1 MLEISKK
8 SNKFVKIL
16 RFFLTN
22 LFTLTT
28 LKMLSKIRYDTFSSL
43 FLSFFITAL
52 FAQMIGIFEVEIV
65 VFLIL
70 LIGFLFVAVKSRQK
84 QFKNGDFGEKARLLD
99 KIFVWF
105 CRILFSLILLMI
117 IYIVASYVSAS
128 KEATPELAGK
138 AFQQAILAPVLAN
151 TNALKLFIDVYGIAF
166 FDFSNY
172 KPLLSFIFILGS
184 LPRLFGQIFHKN

>member
-1 MLEISKK
+1 
-8 SNKFVKIL
+8 
-16 RFFLTN
+16 
-22 LFTLTT
+22 
-28 LKMLSKIRYDTFSSL
+28 MLSKIRYDTLSSF

-52 FAQMIGIFEVEIV
+52 FAQIIGVFEVEICI
-65 VFLIL
+65 FLVL
-70 LIGFLFVAVKSRQK
+70 LIGFGFVAVKSRQK
-84 QFKNGDFGEKARLLD
+84 QFKNGEFGEKARILD

-105 CRILFSLILLMI
+105 CRILFSLILLML
-117 IYIVASYVSAS
+117 IYIVVSYMNAS

-151 TNALKLFIDVYGIAF
+151 TDTLKLFIDVYGIAF

-184 LPRLFGQIFHKN
+184 LPRLLGQIFHQK

>member
-1 MLEISKK
+1 M
-8 SNKFVKIL
+8 KIL
-16 RFFLTN
+16 FFFLTN
-22 LFTLTT
+22 HLHLRH
-28 LKMLSKIRYDTFSSL
+28 LKMLSKIRYDTLSSL

-52 FAQMIGIFEVEIV
+52 FAQIIGVFEVEICIFL
-65 VFLIL
+65 VF

-84 QFKNGDFGEKARLLD
+84 QFKNGDFSKKAKILD
-99 KIFVWF
+99 HIFVWF
-105 CRILFSLILLMI
+105 CRILFSFILLMI
-117 IYIVASYVSAS
+117 IYIVANYMSAS

-151 TNALKLFIDVYGIAF
+151 TATLKLFIDVYGIAF

-184 LPRLFGQIFHKN
+184 LPRFFGQIFHQK